1 MKVYLILND
10 EPLDRRSI
18 LLVGSKKDAE
28 RLVECEYAI
37 TYEEIEVCDKV
48 DVNEIIEDYML
59 SRG

>member
-1 MKVYLILND
+1 M
-10 EPLDRRSI
+10 
-18 LLVGSKKDAE
+18 LVGSKKDAE